1 MTPPEIQWEHFD
13 AFVTSV
19 FNIFLIYAP
28 IYFIFRFIRVFYV
41 KKSAERTFVETK
53 KLLKEECGIDLDQK
67 QSKKEHEKTHLD
79 QEHKPTKSK
88 PYMTVSN
95 KNHSKNMEKYDR
107 RLEVLKGYRVVKKT
121 KEE

>member
-28 IYFIFRFIRVFYV
+28 IYFIFRFIRVVYV
-41 KKSAERTFVETK
+41 KKRAERTFVAIK
-53 KLLKEECGIDLDQK
+53 KALKEECGIDLDQK

-79 QEHKPTKSK
+79 QEHKPT
-88 PYMTVSN
+88 VSN
-95 KNHSKNMEKYDR
+95 KKHSKNMAKYDR
-107 RLEVLKGYRVVKKT
+107 RLEVLKGYQVVKKT